1 MWNPIDVS
9 VTANPSGDFSIKSA
23 WELCRQRDQYQSLS
37 LNIWHHLVPL
47 KWSFLTW
54 SAINQGVP
62 LDDCLCKKGFQMVYK
77 CNCCDPAHCE
87 SINHIFVTGNL
98 AQQLWSYFEN
108 KLHISGGGS
117 MLHHKLSGWW
127 IAKVNSP
134 SHKAVLSL
142 IPNSICWELW
152 CSRNKGRFEGK
163 STQVAH
169 VIRHIE
175 DQIKTILVK
184 SKLLQKHLRPDTLWP
199 HQFGISVP
207 SVMRDSVI
215 ITSWHKPE
223 EGWVKLNSDGCA
235 KGNPGLAAGGSIVRT
250 DSGSVLWGQYDFYG
264 ITSNM
269 VAEAKALLQGLKSC
283 VNRGKNQVEIEVDS
297 LVLKH
302 IPDKENSIPW
312 VICYVRQ
319 IRQILAGIVYKLLH
333 TFRENNKAADWLAH
347 WGIQERKFACLE
359 GESLPKQV
367 KGIARMDRSGT
378 PNLRLKKM

>member
-1 MWNPIDVS
+1 MKLKYGKKGHITDCDSGVGSSSIWRRIIRSKSVAESHIKWIVGEGSLNFWKDSWWSDSKIGEDIQIPENLQQLLVKDTLENSTRREDVCFGKFSRADIDDLKKMKNLKNVEPDRCIW
-9 VTANPSGDFSIKSA
+9 TANPSGDFSIKSA

-250 DSGSVLWGQYDFYG
+250 DSGSVLWG
-264 ITSNM
+264 
-269 VAEAKALLQGLKSC
+269 A
-283 VNRGKNQVEIEVDS
+283 
-297 LVLKH
+297 
-302 IPDKENSIPW
+302 
-312 VICYVRQ
+312 VR
-319 IRQILAGIVYKLLH
+319 
-333 TFRENNKAADWLAH
+333 F
-347 WGIQERKFACLE
+347 
-359 GESLPKQV
+359 
-367 KGIARMDRSGT
+367 
-378 PNLRLKKM
+378 LRDYF